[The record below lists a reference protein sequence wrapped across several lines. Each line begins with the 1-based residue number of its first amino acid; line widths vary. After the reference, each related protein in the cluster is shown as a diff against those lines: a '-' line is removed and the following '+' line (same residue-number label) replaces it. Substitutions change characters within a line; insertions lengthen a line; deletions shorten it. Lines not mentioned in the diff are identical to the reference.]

1 MSFTRTLRAVGGAVV
16 AGALL
21 FGTAPVASADSIRE
35 SQWPL
40 TAFDAEQVWK
50 QSTGKGVIVAVIDS
64 AVDSTHPDLSGNVL
78 PGKSFVTGGTANHN
92 EPGSDDNDH
101 GTAMASL
108 IAGHGH
114 GAGDSEGVKGL
125 APDAKILPVET
136 SFDTSGAGTDWGE
149 ALRYAVD
156 QGASVV
162 NMSFVTGIAYSDEE
176 EQAVAY
182 AAEKDVLLVG
192 GAGNTGASRVSFP
205 AAAPG
210 VVAVGAVDENGVVW
224 KKSDF
229 GTGLMLTAPGVYIRS
244 ASNGGGYHLADGTSD
259 ATAYVSATAA
269 LLRSKYPDLT
279 AGQIANRLVKTAGL
293 PSSESGLSLPDK
305 HYGYGFIRPYH
316 ALVDDIPAGSKQGP
330 LKSTGADSSAS
341 GSPSAAA
348 TSGGSDAANSSASS
362 DSSGLSIGVLVAIG
376 AAVLVIVIILL
387 IVLSKRGG
395 RRNGPGSGPMPP
407 PGGGWQQ
414 QPPTG
419 YPPHPGQAPG
429 PNPYQQQNPYASQQ
443 QPPNQWPNQ

>member
-40 TAFDAEQVWK
+40 TAFDAEQVWE
-50 QSTGKGVIVAVIDS
+50 QSTGKGVTVAVIDH
-64 AVDSTHPDLSGNVL
+64 AVDGTHPDLSGSVL
-78 PGKSFVTGGTANHN
+78 PGKSFVTGGTANRN
-92 EPGSDDNDH
+92 EPGSDEDDH

-114 GAGDSEGVKGL
+114 GSGDSEGVKGL
-125 APDAKILPVET
+125 APDAKILPVEINI
-136 SFDTSGAGTDWGE
+136 DTSTGGGTEWAE

-162 NMSFVTGIAYSDEE
+162 NMSFDHGIVYTDEE
-176 EQAVAY
+176 KQAVAY

-210 VVAVGAVDENGVVW
+210 VIGVGAVDKNGVVW
-224 KKSDF
+224 EDSNY
-229 GTGLMLTAPGVYIRS
+229 GSALMLTAPGVYIRS

-279 AGQIANRLVKTAGL
+279 MR
-293 PSSESGLSLPDK
+293 PD
-305 HYGYGFIRPYH
+305 RQ
-316 ALVDDIPAGSKQGP
+316 PACE
-330 LKSTGADSSAS
+330 D
-341 GSPSAAA
+341 
-348 TSGGSDAANSSASS
+348 GGS
-362 DSSGLSIGVLVAIG
+362 
-376 AAVLVIVIILL
+376 AVL
-387 IVLSKRGG
+387 RE
-395 RRNGPGSGPMPP
+395 RPFP
-407 PGGGWQQ
+407 
-414 QPPTG
+414 
-419 YPPHPGQAPG
+419 PGQALRLRLH
-429 PNPYQQQNPYASQQ
+429 
-443 QPPNQWPNQ
+443 PPVPRSGRRHSGRIQAGSAQVDRC